1 MPVPKLEDLEGS
13 IFNSRSQVLLQ
24 IRKELTI
31 MLRKALTLGMVFIL
45 ALSLLLVSMVTCFT
59 YDAQADDKF
68 ICTDG
73 DDVKIVDEPIEE
85 DGWSCSW
92 FTHGH

>member
-1 MPVPKLEDLEGS
+1 
-13 IFNSRSQVLLQ
+13 
-24 IRKELTI
+24 

-68 ICTDG
+68 ICTKDG
-73 DDVKIVDEPIEE
+73 KVKIFDAPE
-85 DGWSCSW
+85 DGWSCGW